1 MGNLTCWSCE
11 GDNVRQLTG
20 LTAICRDCGTGMA
33 TPKREERKVTKQ
45 FDDDHFI
52 VKALNAD
59 IERKGLSV
67 TQYAEEGMLRSPG
80 TIYRWRN
87 GVSPVPI
94 PVRKYLLTRD
104 LWPLIND
111 KQRKVST

>member
-1 MGNLTCWSCE
+1 MLTLWP
-11 GDNVRQLTG
+11 
-20 LTAICRDCGTGMA
+20 
-33 TPKREERKVTKQ
+33 PKRSSLSVNAGSLTQCRLTLLKRKEKKVTKQQQ

-67 TQYAEEGMLRSPG
+67 SRYAEEIMLRSPG